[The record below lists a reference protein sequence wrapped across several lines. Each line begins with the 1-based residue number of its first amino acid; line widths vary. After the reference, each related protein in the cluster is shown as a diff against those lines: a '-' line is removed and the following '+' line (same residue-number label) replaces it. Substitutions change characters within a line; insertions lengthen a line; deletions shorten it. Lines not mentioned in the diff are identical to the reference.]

1 MRVAGRFTFDAQRDR
16 VWEALQDP
24 HVLTRVLPGCDR
36 LEQTGDSAY
45 VGELNI
51 KIGPVQGKFKGD
63 IELEDI
69 DAPNR
74 YTMKV
79 DGRGAPGFVRATA
92 QITLADAEGGGTTL
106 TYDADAQVG
115 GRIASVGQRLL
126 DSSAKAIIKQSL
138 QAFDEVFR
146 ARAAVAD
153 DGKNEADAL
162 AAATPSQAEFAA
174 GVAKEVAKDIMSP
187 GVWALVALVII
198 VVAAAIVYLL

>member
-1 MRVAGRFTFDAQRDR
+1 MKVAGRFTFDAQRDQ

-69 DAPNR
+69 DAPNG

-92 QITLADAEGGGTTL
+92 QITLTEAEGGGTTL
-106 TYDADAQVG
+106 TYAADAQVG

-138 QAFDEVFR
+138 QAFDDVFN
-146 ARAAVAD
+146 ARVAVAA
-153 DGKNEADAL
+153 EALTAV
-162 AAATPSQAEFAA
+162 APSQAEFAA

-187 GVWALVALVII
+187 GAWAVVALVII
-198 VVAAAIVYLL
+198 VVAAAIVYLM